1 MVFGTDIKTMLFFG
15 NFRCFKVTLGTLQ
28 STSALREMQFNHLR
42 HLHPL
47 KKPTIKKLQFLE
59 SNHMKAFS

>member
-42 HLHPL
+42 HLHSL
-47 KKPTIKKLQFLE
+47 KNYNFLE
-59 SNHMKAFS
+59 SNHVKAFS

>member
-42 HLHPL
+42 HLHSL
-47 KKPTIKKLQFLE
+47 KNYNFWNQI
-59 SNHMKAFS
+59 M